1 MAWPDQQ
8 PAKLSRSDAI
18 KLVRELAADSANV
31 GLTHHCRERMQERD
45 ITLRQ
50 ILNCLQKGTVTEG
63 PAIDKYGN
71 WKMDIYRAGDDL
83 TCAVAIEW
91 SSHLIVITVF

>member
-8 PAKLSRSDAI
+8 PDKFSRTDAM
-18 KLVRELAADSANV
+18 KLVRELAADSGNI
-31 GLTHHCRERMQERD
+31 GLTDHCRERMHERD

-50 ILNCLQKGTVTEG
+50 ILNCLQKGIVTDG
-63 PAIDKYGN
+63 PAIDIHGK
-71 WKMDIYRAGDDL
+71 WKMDIYRAADDL

-91 SSHLIVITVF
+91 RSHVIVITAF